1 MNVKKIR
8 DRAHHYISPSVAD
21 CAGFE
26 QLRQFVGGTTIPPL
40 DKLEKLAA
48 RIGLSPE
55 EIASWFFSKPPRL
68 NRWAPASTCSARR
81 FTRETARRMQA
92 LTKVLFH
99 QHAEYDPESGL
110 LHSSNK
116 EPPQPICGPGFPV
129 RYDPEKAA
137 CYPPPFKRG
146 AREGVQPARQGPQP
160 LTAEPPPPPKT
171 RPGWAVD

>member
-1 MNVKKIR
+1 VVTGIDVLRKTVHARNR
-8 DRAHHYISPSVAD
+8 SPHALGLLAREINIGASVLEAF
-21 CAGFE
+21 AKGE
-26 QLRQFVGGTTIPPL
+26 ANL
-40 DKLEKLAA
+40 DVATL
-48 RIGLSPE
+48 
-55 EIASWFFSKPPRL
+55 
-68 NRWAPASTCSARR
+68 
-81 FTRETARRMQA
+81 QA

-116 EPPQPICGPGFPV
+116 EPRQPICGPGFPV